1 MADINKIVIPWIQAE
16 WKAVAYALNYEIST
30 VKAIK
35 ANNDNSKKCCQELFE
50 DWLSTD
56 HGVGP
61 KTWSTLLEKL
71 KDVEDLAA
79 ATNEIKNELK
89 KSAHSRW

>member
-1 MADINKIVIPWIQAE
+1 MADINNIVIPRIKAE
-16 WKAVAYALNYEIST
+16 WEDVAYALRYKIST

-35 ANNDNSKKCCQELFE
+35 TNNENPKKCCQELFV

-56 HGVGP
+56 HGVTP

-71 KDVEDLAA
+71 KEVEDLAA
-79 ATNEIKNELK
+79 ATNDIMKDLQ
-89 KSAHSRW
+89 KSV